1 MKKSTI
7 ATIVIAAA
15 FGVGIYFMMVPGDR
29 APNGAAQEEQ
39 ASATGSASS
48 TPKPTSRSEVDAM
61 QNPAPADPR
70 LATLQVSPDNGLI
83 EFVAGPEGRVIQ
95 EIDNDPNS
103 LGYRK
108 PSREYMYEGDKV
120 VGLVVYRY
128 LGDRVEIT
136 RTQVAYNPDG
146 TVDDMRNTTTYE
158 FKDARPSN

>member
-15 FGVGIYFMMVPGDR
+15 FGVGIYFMLAPDDR
-29 APNGAAQEEQ
+29 APDGAVQDVR
-39 ASATGSASS
+39 ASAAGSASP
-48 TPKPTSRSEVDAM
+48 TPKPTSRSEVDAA

-70 LATLQVSPDNGLI
+70 LAALRVSPDNGLI

-146 TVDDMRNTTTYE
+146 TVDDMRNSTTYE